1 MVPSGPKPVLE
12 IYCQAICDLVLD
24 GTVPSPVILRVEV
37 LENRP
42 ASIGFTENGDNIV
55 LNLWGSILG
64 EKKTKNK
71 CKLCELCCR
80 NQCIIYR

>member
-1 MVPSGPKPVLE
+1 MKLPLE
-12 IYCQAICDLVLD
+12 FNSKWDS
-24 GTVPSPVILRVEV
+24 TLRVEV

-64 EKKTKNK
+64 EKK
-71 CKLCELCCR
+71 
-80 NQCIIYR
+80 

>member
-1 MVPSGPKPVLE
+1 MKLPLE
-12 IYCQAICDLVLD
+12 FNSKWDS
-24 GTVPSPVILRVEV
+24 TLRVEV

-64 EKKTKNK
+64 EKIANASYVSFAAEISALFTG
-71 CKLCELCCR
+71 R
-80 NQCIIYR
+80 W

>member
-1 MVPSGPKPVLE
+1 MKLPLE
-12 IYCQAICDLVLD
+12 FNSKWDS
-24 GTVPSPVILRVEV
+24 TLRVEV

-64 EKKTKNK
+64 EKKNK
-71 CKLCELCCR
+71 KQMQVMWALLQKSVHYLQVDGNFCFLS
-80 NQCIIYR
+80 